1 MKFYQNVTVPIH
13 LQSVYG
19 CFHAT
24 TVALGSCIG
33 DHMWPMNLKGL
44 ILGPLQKK
52 DADS

>member
-1 MKFYQNVTVPIH
+1 MKFYRNVTVPIH
-13 LQSVYG
+13 LQSIYG
-19 CFHAT
+19 CFCAT
-24 TVALGSCIG
+24 MVALGSRIG